1 MQRRHFVAGAAALVA
16 RTAVA
21 QPAIGGKAKTIIFVP
36 QTNPPS
42 WDPVW
47 TTAAATRTLAMM
59 IYETLYT
66 RDIALNP
73 HPHMLE
79 GHIVEDGGKRWT
91 MKLRTG
97 QTFHDGEPVRARDCV
112 ASLRRWMV
120 RDPIG
125 ATLKSRLDSLEAID
139 DRNFVWRL
147 NKPFPFLPNAL
158 AKTQPAPVI
167 MPERLAN
174 TDPYKQTAEAIGSG
188 PFRWLADE
196 FVSGSRA
203 SFARYDRYNPRPEK
217 VEYATGGYHVLVD
230 RVEWRIIPDAAT
242 AGAALAT
249 GEIDWIE
256 MPLPDLLPNF
266 RRTPGVRVERLDTH
280 GIYPVLRPN
289 FVAGPTMN
297 PAVRRAML
305 AAIDQTD
312 VMAAVMG
319 DDREGWQAPVG
330 FFVPNTESASDAGMD
345 AIRRRPSP
353 DKIRTML
360 KDGGYNGEKIV
371 LMQPTDQISYNAMCL
386 VALDAFH
393 KVGLNVEAQATDWGT
408 VVQRRAG
415 KEPIDKGGWSLF
427 PSGFPAVDFGNPVLA
442 TGLRTNGKDA
452 WNGWPD
458 NAKIESLRDQW
469 IDSTNTAEKKSL
481 SEQIQLEAIAYVP
494 YLPLGQYI
502 QATAFR
508 SNLTGLLRGP
518 APVFWNAAKG

>member
-1 MQRRHFVAGAAALVA
+1 M
-16 RTAVA
+16 A
-21 QPAIGGKAKTIIFVP
+21 QAAIGGKAKKIIFVP

-59 IYETLYT
+59 LYETLYT

-91 MKLRTG
+91 MKLRAG

-112 ASLRRWMV
+112 ASIRRWMV

-125 ATLKSRLDSLEAID
+125 ATLKARLDSLEAVD
-139 DRNFVWRL
+139 DRTLVWRL

-174 TDPYKQTAEAIGSG
+174 SDPFKQTAEAIGSG
-188 PFRWLADE
+188 PFRWIADE
-196 FVSGSRA
+196 FVSGSPA
-203 SFARYDRYNPRPEK
+203 MFARFDRYSPRAEK
-217 VEYATGGYHVLVD
+217 VEYARGGYHVLVD

-256 MPLPDLLPNF
+256 MPLPDLLPAL
-266 RRTPGVRVERLDTH
+266 RRTPGVMVERLDTH
-280 GIYPVLRPN
+280 GVYPVLRPN
-289 FVAGPTMN
+289 FVTGPTAN
-297 PAVRRAML
+297 AAVRRAML

-319 DDREGWQAPVG
+319 DDRAGWQAPVG
-330 FFVPNTESASDAGMD
+330 FFVPGTESASDAGMD

-353 DKIRTML
+353 DKIRAML
-360 KDGGYNGEKIV
+360 KDGGYQGEKIAF
-371 LMQPTDQISYNAMCL
+371 MQPTDQVSYNAMCL
-386 VALDAFH
+386 VALDAFQ
-393 KVGLNVEAQATDWGT
+393 KVGLNVEPQATDWGT
-408 VVQRRAG
+408 VVQRRAS
-415 KEPIDKGGWSLF
+415 KEPIEKGGWSLF

-442 TGLRTNGKDA
+442 TGLRTNGSGA

-458 NAKIESLRDQW
+458 NARIEALRDSW
-469 IDSTNTAEKKSL
+469 IDSTDTAEKKQI
-481 SEQIQLEAIAYVP
+481 SEQIQLEAINYVP
-494 YLPLGQYI
+494 YIPLGQYI
-502 QATAFR
+502 QATAWR

-518 APVFWNAAKG
+518 APVFWNISKT